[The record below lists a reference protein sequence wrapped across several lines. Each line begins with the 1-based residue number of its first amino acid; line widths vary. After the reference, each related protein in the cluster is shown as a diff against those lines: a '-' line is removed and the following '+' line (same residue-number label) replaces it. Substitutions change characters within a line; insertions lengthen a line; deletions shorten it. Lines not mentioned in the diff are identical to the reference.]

1 MKPRAAKAAQKGTNM
16 AIEPKMDN
24 DQVARIAARQ
34 MGAPA
39 PEPSAPK
46 EAPETAQEKAIS
58 AASPETEGDKTQAE
72 AIIYNVKIGEEDR
85 QLSPSQIAGTYE
97 RYRDLNYKQAQM
109 KPINDIANLVMEKT
123 GRNSEDTAK
132 LMAAALKS
140 MTKNT
145 QMGNDRP
152 AQPGVAQPV
161 TAQKGDAAA
170 MSAKLTEEFSK
181 YEDENAIS
189 LPPGY
194 REQYD
199 RMGRMEQAMGSQMQM
214 MQKILQQAQQAG
226 QQGNDSRD
234 QAIGS
239 REEAIMQSIRNNLDR
254 AQQAAG
260 LPDEAIDDF
269 RAYALERGYTAEDFA
284 DTSLTEKVI
293 NDFKNQMNTPEFE
306 RLREMAGRRE
316 AYLRSQAGGPTSQA
330 AETGGDDTLARLA
343 AGAMNRRMG

>member
-1 MKPRAAKAAQKGTNM
+1 M
-16 AIEPKMDN
+16 ANPMDN
-24 DQVARIAARQ
+24 EQVARIAAKQ
-34 MGAPA
+34 MGEPAPA
-39 PEPSAPK
+39 APK
-46 EAPETAQEKAIS
+46 DAPPTAQEKAVA

-72 AIIYNVKIGEEDR
+72 AIIYNVKIGDEER

-109 KPINDIANLVMEKT
+109 KPINDIASLIMEKT
-123 GRNSEDTAK
+123 GRGPEDTAK

-140 MTKNT
+140 MTKNAK
-145 QMGNDRP
+145 MGNDRP

-161 TAQKGDAAA
+161 TSQKGDAAA
-170 MSAKLTEEFSK
+170 MSAKLSEEFQK

-194 REQYD
+194 REQID
-199 RMGRMEQAMGSQMQM
+199 RMGRMEQAMGAQMQM
-214 MQKILQQAQQAG
+214 MQQILQQAQAAG
-226 QQGNDSRD
+226 QQGNQSRE
-234 QAIGS
+234 QAISS

-284 DTSLTEKVI
+284 DAGLTNKVV

-306 RLREMAGRRE
+306 RLREMASRRE
-316 AYLRSQAGGPTSQA
+316 AYLRSQSGGPTSEA
-330 AETGGDDTLARLA
+330 AASGQDDTLARLA
-343 AGAMNRRMG
+343 MGAMNKRMG